1 MFQTR
6 VTSCAH
12 VFLAAEDKIGW
23 HAKPLPK
30 DMADMVIKDLQ
41 SRVTNSS
48 KHLYPPTPMEDS
60 PPVSL
65 RNIRM
70 PSAPSYKAGEKVSVN
85 ERAHRPCLSGL
96 LKQLNKEFLHRSQRG
111 KHTGWHWPSWAAT
124 MNALWHLMG
133 ILTTWPSLRSS
144 RMSIQTAMWSAT
156 LLNKTWYVHS
166 QVTGILIL
174 SSLSLICWFDSLA
187 VIIRERTVRVI

>member
-1 MFQTR
+1 MHFTYISKCVQTR
-6 VTSCAH
+6 VTSCVN

-85 ERAHRPCLSGL
+85 KRAHVCQAS
-96 LKQLNKEFLHRSQRG
+96 
-111 KHTGWHWPSWAAT
+111 
-124 MNALWHLMG
+124 
-133 ILTTWPSLRSS
+133 
-144 RMSIQTAMWSAT
+144 
-156 LLNKTWYVHS
+156 
-166 QVTGILIL
+166 
-174 SSLSLICWFDSLA
+174 
-187 VIIRERTVRVI
+187 